1 MISTH
6 LQSGL
11 LQVLIH
17 GAIPICTVETGAD
30 DALSP
35 VSLFKQVNNL
45 DSLYLLHICFIKVKV
60 FWK

>member
-45 DSLYLLHICFIKVKV
+45 DSLYLLHIAL
-60 FWK
+60 